1 MSSESL
7 QEIEDWLLNSKISE
21 NDINKII
28 KKRRK
33 EKVKAKGFNTTT
45 TFTLLSLVLGLYIK
59 KKMIA

>member
-33 EKVKAKGFNTTT
+33 EKVKAKG
-45 TFTLLSLVLGLYIK
+45 VLTK
-59 KKMIA
+59 KIGNLNDVQGILNKLGK

>member
-28 KKRRK
+28 KK
-33 EKVKAKGFNTTT
+33 EE
-45 TFTLLSLVLGLYIK
+45 K
-59 KKMIA
+59 KK